1 MDRSRKKH
9 PSGYHLLASGDDF
22 GKVRILRYPSIVKNS
37 EAVFGV
43 GHSSHVPCVKWSE
56 DDEYLYSVGGEDNCV
71 FQWKVRSS

>member
-56 DDEYLYSVGGEDNCV
+56 EDEYLYSVGGEDNCV